1 VNRPVKDGLDG
12 PLEGL
17 LEGTLD
23 GPVNRPV
30 NRPRRLLLAIGDHLL
45 SPKSLAAAAMAANGF
60 PVNRLENR
68 PLEGPLEG
76 LLDGPLDT
84 LLHRGLSAVDQMLL
98 AELIEPANLLH
109 RLDLPPTTLTHLL
122 ELQYHAL
129 LFPSPELLSL
139 LPVQ

>member
-1 VNRPVKDGLDG
+1 VNRPDG

-30 NRPRRLLLAIGDHLL
+30 NRPRHLSLAIGDHLL
-45 SPKSLAAAAMAANGF
+45 SPMAANGF

-129 LFPSPELLSL
+129 LFPSPELLPL
-139 LPVQ
+139 LPVGLFR

>member
-1 VNRPVKDGLDG
+1 VNRPLKGSLEGVLDG
-12 PLEGL
+12 PLDTILHRGHL
-17 LEGTLD
+17 S
-23 GPVNRPV
+23 
-30 NRPRRLLLAIGDHLL
+30 ASGDHL
-45 SPKSLAAAAMAANGF
+45 SNGF
-60 PVNRLENR
+60 PVNGPVNR

-76 LLDGPLDT
+76 L
-84 LLHRGLSAVDQMLL
+84 LL